1 MLDTSQ
7 LAIWREQRPVLHDI
21 NLHVEHPGL
30 LFLVGPGGSGK
41 SSLLHALRGDQR
53 PAHISIRGSITLRGS
68 NPTGHACGSVVHV
81 PQHFALDPQ
90 APLELQLSDL
100 LACPPDYIW
109 AWVARHNLDISPSAL
124 RRPAYGISRSSRRA
138 LGVLALLEQ
147 EGGLYLVDEPTA
159 GIDGVELDAVRA
171 RIASLALRASVV
183 VATHNRRDCLTLG
196 GHTSLLAGGRIW
208 ETAPSERFFNRPNT
222 PLARTY
228 VATGN
233 CIVGTG
239 QAETHKPVE
248 GLWWLDGTPLC
259 GMSRPGLMDDLQAQ
273 FQELADKRV
282 SQLFCLEEKCAYATE
297 RLRELDIAHYHFP
310 IADMGV
316 PTFSQAVDICR
327 LSAPEI
333 NAGRGV
339 ALHCRG
345 GLGRT
350 GTLLAA
356 IGVWQG
362 HAPEA
367 AIQQVRTVRPHA
379 IQTEAQLG
387 FIHDFADR
395 IRDWH

>member
-1 MLDTSQ
+1 MLDISQ
-7 LAIWREQRPVLHDI
+7 LAIWREHRPVLHDV
-21 NLHVEHPGL
+21 NLHVQFPGL

-41 SSLLHALRGDQR
+41 SSLLHALRGEQR
-53 PAHISIRGSITLRGS
+53 PEHIRVRGNIALGSSGRSGPPCSI
-68 NPTGHACGSVVHV
+68 VHV
-81 PQHFALDPQ
+81 PQHFALDEQ
-90 APLELQLSDL
+90 APPELQLSDL
-100 LACPPDYIW
+100 LACPPDYVW

-124 RRPAYGISRSSRRA
+124 RRPAYSISRSQRRA

-147 EGGLYLVDEPTA
+147 EGALYLVDEPTA

-171 RIASLALRASVV
+171 RLAALVLRATLV

-196 GHTSLLAGGRIW
+196 GYTALLAGGRIW
-208 ETAPSERFFNRPNT
+208 ETAPSDRFFGHPST

-233 CIVGTG
+233 CIVGTPKDDV
-239 QAETHKPVE
+239 QTSVE
-248 GLWWLDGTPLC
+248 GLWWLDKTPLC
-259 GMSRPGLMDDLQAQ
+259 GMSRPGLMDDLETQ
-273 FQELADKRV
+273 FQELADKGV
-282 SQLFCLEEKCAYATE
+282 TQLFCLEEKCQYPVE
-297 RLRELDIAHYHFP
+297 RLRALDIAHYHFP

-327 LSAPEI
+327 LTSPEI
-333 NAGRGV
+333 DAGRGV

-350 GTLLAA
+350 GTMLAA

-362 HAPEA
+362 HAPDA
-367 AIQQVRTVRPHA
+367 AIDRVRAIRPHA
-379 IQTEAQLG
+379 IQTEVQLG